1 MKNTNLLV
9 GITNSGKTKMIFDYL
24 KEIISDIDEGDEII
38 ISELSNIPKGGIK
51 GLLYYKIITARN
63 KGVEVILD
71 TDKNISS
78 YLEKLTSEKNKI
90 VSKVLGVYIDNAI
103 DATLS
108 TNNKTI
114 NIEIYILNNKI
125 NFVISNKFDQS
136 DLKLEQMGK
145 NGYTTKK
152 NGHGK
157 GLYLVNK
164 LISKI
169 SWFSTERKI
178 INEFYIQRIIID
190 IPKL

>member
-1 MKNTNLLV
+1 MAVINGYLNGNKIKEAT
-9 GITNSGKTKMIFDYL
+9 DYL

-178 INEFYIQRIIID
+178 INDFYIQRIIID
-190 IPKL
+190 IPQI